1 MSEYKTSKIN
11 KEDIVNVLGQ
21 NGNLEIINTETKQSI
36 VTINKDSQSDENGNI
51 VVIYPTG
58 VQSITIK
65 ISDQEKVGRIQI
77 ETIKTISKINK
88 DELKKASKI
97 EQENT
102 VAYAINNEEKVIGKV
117 NSSIGLQETETSA
130 NLEINRTE
138 LSTMTKNE
146 NVEFRITLN
155 SKNENNELFKN
166 PVLKLELP
174 EKIEGIEINSV
185 KLLYEDE
192 MKIKSYV
199 IKNKTLEIV
208 NSSVGPEQKAEIK
221 QAIDDASQTSANVRK
236 FSEKLNKRFLLFRL
250 MF

>member
-1 MSEYKTSKIN
+1 MRNVGYKFPLIVLLPCYLARHICKRSRKISHLILRLN
-11 KEDIVNVLGQ
+11 RELVAHISHRILLCRGC
-21 NGNLEIINTETKQSI
+21 NLPKRQIHQLREKDKDYEIINTETKQSI

-174 EKIEGIEINSV
+174 EKIEGIEIKNYFYIT
-185 KLLYEDE
+185 L
-192 MKIKSYV
+192 IKK
-199 IKNKTLEIV
+199 IKNKY
-208 NSSVGPEQKAEIK
+208 
-221 QAIDDASQTSANVRK
+221 
-236 FSEKLNKRFLLFRL
+236 FS
-250 MF
+250 